1 MSKKLR
7 VVPYAKMKAVAEAAG
22 FTRRSGKGSH
32 HVFGDAAGRTTG
44 IPDHG
49 STDLF
54 RPLIRK
60 ILRDMGM
67 TVDEYHDWLDK
78 V

>member
-1 MSKKLR
+1 MH
-7 VVPYAKMKAVAEAAG
+7 
-22 FTRRSGKGSH
+22 RSGKGSH
-32 HVFGDAAGRTTG
+32 NVFADPAGRTTV

-49 STDLF
+49 ATDIA
-54 RPLIRK
+54 RPPIRK

-67 TVDEYHDWLDK
+67 TGDAYHARLAK

>member
-1 MSKKLR
+1 MSKRLR
-7 VVPYAKMKAVAEAAG
+7 VVPYARLRVVAEAAG

-32 HVFGDAAGRTTG
+32 NVFTDATGRTTV

-49 STDLF
+49 ATDIT
-54 RPLIRK
+54 RPLVRK

-67 TVDEYHDWLDK
+67 TTDEYHNWLDK
-78 V
+78 T